1 LGEASPGDR
10 KGVCRKMVK
19 GGIAMSGVSEL
30 YDKFFLEV
38 APAMFNAVVGA
49 FPVTG
54 MEGKTFSLQVD
65 LTGEEG
71 GSFGLRIEEA
81 KNLSS
86 FRGGMENPMV
96 SLEIP
101 SGDFLRVMRTISDF
115 PWSRLYEAVKDT
127 RGSVVFELEWK
138 KGEPPLALKVSFNG
152 ADNPCIRLKADTE
165 TMISL
170 LRGQTGFMD
179 AFMQGKLK
187 VDGDLPFGLQLMNRF
202 GEFLPA
208 SA

>member
-1 LGEASPGDR
+1 
-10 KGVCRKMVK
+10 
-19 GGIAMSGVSEL
+19 MSGVSEV

-38 APAMFNAVVGA
+38 APAMFNSVVGA
-49 FPVTG
+49 FPVAG

-71 GSFGLRIEEA
+71 GSFGINIEEA

-86 FRGGMENPMV
+86 FKGTVDNPMV
-96 SLEIP
+96 KLEI
-101 SGDFLRVMRTISDF
+101 SSSDFLKVMRTISDF
-115 PWSRLYEAVKDT
+115 PWSKLYNAVKDT
-127 RGSVVFELEWK
+127 RGAVVFELEWR
-138 KGEPPLALKVSFNG
+138 KGEPPLALKVFFNG
-152 ADNPCIRLKADTE
+152 SDNPCIRLKADTE

-187 VDGDLPFGLQLMNRF
+187 VDGDLPFGLQLMNQF